1 MGGPQFYNVDENI
14 DYYSNIASDY
24 NIEEYSSTKDTFQG
38 LENHNILFKYLKY
51 LSSIDA
57 TFVILSYMYRMSQEN
72 ISKFLDIS
80 QVGVS
85 VKIRRAL
92 EKIKFVLTFPKLD
105 YIEVRTDLLQI
116 FGKSELFYVAYFF
129 YWNHTQSRTRHFL
142 NITQCGSASKLK
154 EVLSYL
160 ENILENSGDDDLVF
174 LSRVYLD
181 FFNAISEKSNI
192 LNMFFRNDFE
202 KNSRLT
208 EATPVF

>member
-1 MGGPQFYNVDENI
+1 MNGSQTLSLDENI

-24 NIEEYSSTKDTFQG
+24 NLEEYSSTKDTFG
-38 LENHNILFKYLKY
+38 DLESHNVLFKYLKH
-51 LSSIDA
+51 LSSIDS

-72 ISKFLDIS
+72 ISKFLQIS

-92 EKIKFVLTFPKLD
+92 QKIKFVLTFPKLD
-105 YIEVRTDLLQI
+105 LLEVRSDLLTI
-116 FGKSELFYVAYFF
+116 FGKSELFYVSYFF

-142 NITQCGSASKLK
+142 NITQCSSACKLQ
-154 EVLSYL
+154 EVLEYL
-160 ENILENSGDDDLVF
+160 NKSVENEDDDISF

-208 EATPVF
+208 ESTSLI